1 MFSLQTDVFNLKF
14 LMFCLKVSQFLFQI
28 LYDISLNLKTLTMF
42 WTTCT
47 VVPMWGGT
55 HYTDES
61 YLQGLVLKP
70 KLDFGKNLC
79 FLVRTMW
86 NYGFWV
92 DVHKSTGTHRNF
104 IIFRCVCN
112 TWTITTRKIYFRW
125 KSSCFQVLSMVLPII
140 KRTRSISCRF
150 YSIQRYT

>member
-1 MFSLQTDVFNLKF
+1 MIFREIEIKSAGGCYKLNVTAKF
-14 LMFCLKVSQFLFQI
+14 TKPFPDWSDPIRVCPYIHCGPSNRLAKSPPCLDPLV
-28 LYDISLNLKTLTMF
+28 
-42 WTTCT
+42 
-47 VVPMWGGT
+47 
-55 HYTDES
+55 
-61 YLQGLVLKP
+61 QGLVLKP

-86 NYGFWV
+86 SYGFWV

-104 IIFRCVCN
+104 IIFRCACN
-112 TWTITTRKIYFRW
+112 AWTIITRKTCFQW